1 MSTTDGAGI
10 PEHDE
15 DARVVQIYP
24 RLPLET
30 ETYCPL
36 QVSIKDTA
44 KTVIHNVVV
53 TLGLD
58 SSQSYSLLEVK
69 QSGSKETP
77 LDDGDRPLE
86 RVLCWPPETQ
96 KWHPPSQGYYFV
108 LQQSNNG
115 AKQVAT
121 SKEESDDLC
130 SLPSVTQEAVLQV
143 LRQRFHKHKIYT
155 YISNILVAVNPNK
168 FLPLYYNPKY
178 VKLYENQ
185 PLGKLSPHIFAIADV
200 AFRTMLSRQANQ
212 CILISG
218 ESGSGKTE
226 SSSYLIHCLTTLNQG
241 KFSGGLERAIL
252 GAGPV
257 LEAFGNAQTAE
268 NNNCSRFGKF
278 IQLIYLE
285 NGVIRG
291 AFIEKFLLEKNRL
304 VSRAKNERNFHV
316 FYCLLMGASKDE
328 QEEFHLLKPQ
338 DYVYL
343 NQQGE
348 FNLNEEDDP
357 KQEYKRLQ
365 QAMEMVGFLTATKKR
380 ILSVVSAILLL
391 GNVTFSQS
399 KDTEVLEAGPAE
411 VLSSLSHLL
420 MVKKEQLVTTL
431 TKKKVVTAASSVVS
445 YYTRQEAVSARD
457 SMAKSLYS
465 ALFDWIILH
474 INHAMLNR
482 RDLEESVSCL
492 SIGVLDMFGFENL
505 QRNSFEQLCINYA
518 NEKQQFYINQN
529 IFKLEQ
535 EVYVSEGI
543 TWENINFIDNSD
555 CIQLISDTSAGLLHL
570 LNKESKFPQAP
581 DETLLEKFKQHHQ
594 SNPRFGFSPFKQD
607 TFTIEHYAGKV
618 KYHIKDFK
626 KKNTEFMRPEV
637 VSLLR
642 SSKRSFLHH
651 LVATNPEALF
661 RWSILRATIRIV
673 SVLKKLL
680 KQRTERSKTDWVII
694 TTYNNYVMTFLL
706 FLPTPAILWI
716 SPLIALMN
724 NHSICLRTSLS
735 IMKRKTSQLR
745 KCLSECFNLIFPYFF
760 CRTNRGSR
768 QKQII
773 PKNLMNLSSL
783 HHIVG
788 LMKHD
793 ITSKS
798 VFHPIRRAD
807 PPTVGAQFQTSL
819 GKLIETLEK
828 AEPFFIFCLRSNA
841 EKKQLHFDDEVV
853 LNQIKYTG
861 ILQMIHM
868 QKSSYKAKY
877 TFKEFVEKFRI
888 LLPKGTTGSP
898 QEITELFEKMGLEKS
913 TYQIGKTKV
922 FLKEKERQ
930 LLQSTLNKEVMQR
943 IVTLQRWFRACL
955 IRLHFLQ
962 KKDATMIIQVQP
974 YMNHLKARTK
984 LSNLQ
989 FLAKRSWR
997 EFFEKQ
1003 NRAATVIQMAWRI
1016 SQSLDLEDHENR
1028 SSSLRGTSIH
1038 NYNFFCFKYLKCSM
1052 KHALKR
1058 QQNLEI
1064 QSPEPANNQAAKEN
1078 ESKQIGD
1085 GKASVPQLSRPFS
1098 VPLDPKAGSSNPSMC
1113 KQYKGN
1119 DRMREISSEDDLT
1132 DTSSPEV
1139 HRRRDRRDDINVDFV
1154 LHYVFEVCITLGI
1167 KVTQNGQNIFLFK
1180 RKAVSVDELS
1190 SSSGCESSSSPQM
1203 SMNQLSSFGCFLPSL
1218 ALSGKGSSPQAEK
1231 TQAALSLR
1239 PQRFGGSK
1247 ENEYWSF
1254 PLPPIS
1260 PTVPTLTGSASVM
1273 DVWPLNSQVKVLTNP
1288 SYVTYFQFFK
1298 LDPWFSSFSMCS
1310 CFPVSLCPVLPV
1322 DCSPGVSH
1330 SLNYPIRIFVNHFC
1344 TLTCRIF
1351 VFLLIQMVSE
1361 PDCSRHSLPAR
1372 SGSEGTDLQGSNQ
1385 SLTTPENKLLGRR
1398 PHKSSH
1404 NESPFD
1410 KTGYLTVRH
1419 CRHGYQ
1425 RSVEHRP
1432 SMVHMSCLS
1441 SAVTLPRF
1449 SPQSYHMTGSNE
1461 SRVQRKFPYISR
1473 ATRALQADASLD
1485 REITDPNEL
1494 RHLDEFLGN
1503 QVNELQSRVKELSV
1517 TEGIF
1522 LSATME
1528 FRETIKTM
1536 YSLQKPK
1543 VCYKSLMN
1551 DYRNKVSALSGRGK
1565 KSEVSLV
1572 VNLFQSVLDGFIRA
1586 ENKRG
1591 ESEPAKT
1598 TRTGKKEK
1606 CIDNP
1611 LDHLF
1616 STYQVNIM
1624 QSCDLCNS
1632 FIWVMEKACM
1642 CSACKF
1648 ICHKKCLDK
1657 IITDCS
1663 TRRSKMDDSVQGS
1676 LHFGVQVCV
1685 LTSKTNPVPKVVEL
1699 LLMHVELNGLYTEG
1713 IYRKSGAACRAKE
1726 LHQILQIDPENV
1738 CLDNYPIHTITGL
1751 VKRWL
1756 RELPEPLMTFPLY
1769 NDFLHAAELPENQER
1784 IRAVYQKVDELPPAN
1799 YHTLERLIFHLVKV
1813 AKEEKHNK
1821 MSPTSLAI
1829 VFAPCILRSA
1839 DISDPLLCMKDVPKS
1854 TLCLE
1859 ILINEQLK
1867 RYNEKMQD
1875 IQELEYAEAQAVH
1888 KLKLR
1893 RQNTALHYVIML
1905 FPHLKRLHGKDI
1917 KLPFEQKV
1925 PHLLQSDESD
1935 STIIERIK
1943 SIKQEKLDI
1952 AIRLPELEQEHS
1964 DSENVDSA
1972 SSVSSDSLDQLGG
1985 VDSE

>member
-1 MSTTDGAGI
+1 MSATDGAGT

-24 RLPLET
+24 RLPLMT
-30 ETYCPL
+30 EAYCPL
-36 QVSIKDTA
+36 QVSIKDTV
-44 KTVIHNVVV
+44 KTVIHNAVV

-69 QSGSKETP
+69 ESGGEETL
-77 LDDGDRPLE
+77 LDDGDRPLVW
-86 RVLCWPPETQ
+86 VLRWPPATQ
-96 KWHPPSQGYYFV
+96 KWHPRSQGYYFV
-108 LQQSNNG
+108 LQQSNNV
-115 AKQVAT
+115 AKEVVT
-121 SKEESDDLC
+121 SQEEIDDLC
-130 SLPSVTQEAVLQV
+130 SLPSVTEEGVLQV
-143 LRQRFHKHKIYT
+143 LRQRFCKHKIYT
-155 YISNILVAVNPNK
+155 YMGDILIAVNPNK

-178 VKLYENQ
+178 VRLYKNQ

-200 AFRTMLSRQANQ
+200 AFRTMLDRQANQ

-241 KFSGGLERAIL
+241 TYSGGLERAIL

-257 LEAFGNAQTAE
+257 LEAFGNAKTAE
-268 NNNCSRFGKF
+268 NNNSSRFGKF

-285 NGVIRG
+285 SGVIRG
-291 AFIEKFLLEKNRL
+291 AFVEKFLLEKHRL

-328 QEEFHLLKPQ
+328 REEFHLLNPQ

-343 NQQGE
+343 NQGE
-348 FNLNEEDDP
+348 FNLKTEDDL

-365 QAMEMVGFLTATKKR
+365 QAMEMVGFLSATKKR
-380 ILSVVSAILLL
+380 IFSVVSAILLL
-391 GNVTFSQS
+391 GNVTYSQS

-431 TKKKVVTAASSVVS
+431 TKKKVVTATSTVVS
-445 YYTRQEAVSARD
+445 SYTLQEAMSARD

-482 RDLEESVSCL
+482 RNMEESVSCL

-518 NEKQQFYINQN
+518 SEKQQFYINQN
-529 IFKLEQ
+529 IFKFEQ

-543 TWENINFIDNSD
+543 TWENINFTDNSD
-555 CIQLISDTSAGLLHL
+555 CIQVISDTSVGLLHL
-570 LNKESKFPQAP
+570 LNKESKFPRAP

-594 SNPRFGFSPFKQD
+594 SNPRFGVSPFVQE
-607 TFTIEHYAGKV
+607 TFTVVHYAGKV

-626 KKNTEFMRPEV
+626 KKNTEHMRPEV
-637 VSLLR
+637 VALLR
-642 SSKRSFLHH
+642 SSKRSFLLD
-651 LVATNPEALF
+651 LVASNPEALF
-661 RWSILRATIRIV
+661 RWSILRATIRII
-673 SVLKKLL
+673 SVFKKLL
-680 KQRTERSKTDWVII
+680 KQRTEQTTPKQTPRTPLSALKRRSSYLERLSGRFTLEFSFDRTDEQSLDIFEDIFV
-694 TTYNNYVMTFLL
+694 NYEE
-706 FLPTPAILWI
+706 
-716 SPLIALMN
+716 
-724 NHSICLRTSLS
+724 
-735 IMKRKTSQLR
+735 KK
-745 KCLSECFNLIFPYFF
+745 K
-760 CRTNRGSR
+760 NRGSR
-768 QKQII
+768 HKQII
-773 PKNLMNLSSL
+773 PKNLMNLTSL
-783 HHIVG
+783 RHIVG

-793 ITSKS
+793 RTSKS
-798 VFHPIRRAD
+798 VFHPNRRAD
-807 PPTVGAQFQTSL
+807 PPTVGAQFQTSF
-819 GKLIETLEK
+819 GKLIETIEK

-841 EKKQLHFDDEVV
+841 GKKQLHFDDEVV

-861 ILQMIHM
+861 ILQMIRM

-877 TFKEFVEKFRI
+877 TFKEFVKKFGI

-898 QEITELFEKMGLEKS
+898 QDITELFEKLGLEKS
-913 TYQIGKTKV
+913 TYQIGRTKV

-930 LLQSTLNKEVMQR
+930 LLQSTLNEEVMQR

-955 IRLHFLQ
+955 IRKHFLQ
-962 KKDATMIIQVQP
+962 KKDATMIIQ
-974 YMNHLKARTK
+974 
-984 LSNLQ
+984 
-989 FLAKRSWR
+989 RSWR

-1003 NRAATVIQMAWRI
+1003 NRAATVIQTAWRV
-1016 SQSLDLEDHENR
+1016 SQSLDLEDHGKVHCN
-1028 SSSLRGTSIH
+1028 SQDGAS
-1038 NYNFFCFKYLKCSM
+1038 SM
-1052 KHALKR
+1052 KHTLKK
-1058 QQNLEI
+1058 QQNLDHVTKI
-1064 QSPEPANNQAAKEN
+1064 QSPDPANNQAAKED
-1078 ESKQIGD
+1078 ESK
-1085 GKASVPQLSRPFS
+1085 ASAPQLNRPFS
-1098 VPLDPKAGSSNPSMC
+1098 VPLDLKAGSSNPSLC
-1113 KQYKGN
+1113 KQYIAN
-1119 DRMREISSEDDLT
+1119 DRMREKSSEDDLT

-1139 HRRRDRRDDINVDFV
+1139 HRRRDRRDDMF
-1154 LHYVFEVCITLGI
+1154 
-1167 KVTQNGQNIFLFK
+1167 

-1190 SSSGCESSSSPQM
+1190 SSSGCEGSSGPQM
-1203 SMNQLSSFGCFLPSL
+1203 GKVRRRKPKKHKRRL
-1218 ALSGKGSSPQAEK
+1218 AYARSGLVYS
-1231 TQAALSLR
+1231 
-1239 PQRFGGSK
+1239 FGGSK
-1247 ENEYWSF
+1247 ENEFWNF

-1260 PTVPTLTGSASVM
+1260 PSVPTLTGSASVM
-1273 DVWPLNSQVKVLTNP
+1273 DVWPLNSQVKR
-1288 SYVTYFQFFK
+1288 
-1298 LDPWFSSFSMCS
+1298 
-1310 CFPVSLCPVLPV
+1310 
-1322 DCSPGVSH
+1322 G
-1330 SLNYPIRIFVNHFC
+1330 
-1344 TLTCRIF
+1344 
-1351 VFLLIQMVSE
+1351 SE
-1361 PDCSRHSLPAR
+1361 LDCSRYSFPVR
-1372 SGSEGTDLQGSNQ
+1372 SDETDLRGSNQ
-1385 SLTTPENKLLGRR
+1385 SLTTPEKIGFFGKLLGRR
-1398 PHKSSH
+1398 AHKSS
-1404 NESPFD
+1404 NTESLVD
-1410 KTGYLTVRH
+1410 KSG
-1419 CRHGYQ
+1419 
-1425 RSVEHRP
+1425 
-1432 SMVHMSCLS
+1432 MS
-1441 SAVTLPRF
+1441 ARF
-1449 SPQSYHMTGSNE
+1449 SPQSSQMANSNE

-1473 ATRALQADASLD
+1473 ATRALQADVSLD

-1494 RHLDEFLGN
+1494 RNLDEFLGN
-1503 QVNELQSRVKELSV
+1503 QVNELQSRVAELSI

-1528 FRETIKTM
+1528 FRETIKSM

-1543 VCYKSLMN
+1543 VCYKSLMSG
-1551 DYRNKVSALSGRGK
+1551 YRNKVSALAGRSK

-1586 ENKRG
+1586 EKKRE

-1598 TRTGKKEK
+1598 TRTGKKRKTNEK
-1606 CIDNP
+1606 CIANP

-1632 FIWVMEKACM
+1632 FIWGMEKACM

-1663 TRRSKMDDSVQGS
+1663 TRRSRLDDSVPGS

-1685 LTSKTNPVPKVVEL
+1685 LTNKTNPVPKVVEL
-1699 LLMHVELNGLYTEG
+1699 LLMHVEMNGLYTEG

-1726 LHQILQIDPENV
+1726 LHQILQTDPENA

-1751 VKRWL
+1751 VKRWF
-1756 RELPEPLMTFPLY
+1756 RELPEPLMTFSLY

-1799 YHTLERLIFHLVKV
+1799 FNTLERLIFHLVKV

-1839 DISDPLLCMKDVPKS
+1839 DMSDPLLCMKDVPKS

-1859 ILINEQLK
+1859 ILINEQLR

-1893 RQNTALHYVIML
+1893 RQNTIQPTA
-1905 FPHLKRLHGKDI
+1905 
-1917 KLPFEQKV
+1917 EQNV
-1925 PHLLQSDESD
+1925 PHQLQSDESD

-1943 SIKQEKLDI
+1943 SIKQEKLDLV
-1952 AIRLPELEQEHS
+1952 IRLPELEQEHS
-1964 DSENVDSA
+1964 DSENADSA

-1985 VDSE
+1985 VDSEGQ